1 MAEQTVGAAG
11 RGTDRRDRALA
22 WLNRAVR
29 VPGHERHTVLLV
41 GKSVVAAALAW
52 FVAHDVL
59 HARSPAFAPFSAVL
73 IMNVTLYESLRQ
85 AALYVGAV
93 AIGVLVQ
100 AGIGFVA
107 GPRLLA
113 FVLLAAITL
122 SIERWPV
129 LRSQRAQVSTA
140 AFFAFATYVSTAG
153 AAQKAVQL
161 GWIVVL
167 VLLGCSIGVAVN
179 LFVAPPLRYRS
190 AEYAIQ
196 SLAAA
201 VDALLR
207 ELAPAL
213 REGRLEGQE
222 TQRLGELALHAEG
235 LIAQA
240 RSAVETAQQSVWF
253 NPRRFLPRHR
263 ARTSFDRYRSVI
275 NALERVTYQLS
286 SLVRALRQWEE
297 PESLPYQ
304 DLLSR
309 YADFLDDVD
318 GMMRVLAGID
328 EDALAAQASRLAEL
342 ADRAEDERR
351 RVAEQADADHLP
363 LSDPARPYGILVVEA
378 SRIME
383 ELRNTSDA
391 LAAAARARG

>member
-1 MAEQTVGAAG
+1 M
-11 RGTDRRDRALA
+11 R
-22 WLNRAVR
+22 RAVR

-93 AIGVLVQ
+93 AIGVAVQ

-122 SIERWPV
+122 VIERWPV

-140 AFFAFATYVSTAG
+140 AFFAFATYVTTSG
-153 AAQKAVQL
+153 SEQRAAQL

-167 VLLGCSIGVAVN
+167 VLLGCALGVAIN

-201 VDALLR
+201 VDGLLR
-207 ELAPAL
+207 ELVPAL
-213 REGRLEGQE
+213 REGRLDGQE
-222 TQRLGELALHAEG
+222 TQRLAELALRAEG

-240 RSAVETAQQSVWF
+240 RSAVETAQQSVWL

-297 PESLPYQ
+297 PESLPYRN
-304 DLLSR
+304 LLNR

-318 GMMRVLAGID
+318 GMMRVLAEID
-328 EDALAAQASRLAEL
+328 EDALAAQSSRLVDL
-342 ADRAEDERR
+342 ADRAGAERR

-363 LSDPARPYGILVVEA
+363 LSDPDRPYGILVVEA

-383 ELRNTSDA
+383 ELRNTCDA
-391 LAAAARARG
+391 LLAAARADNN

>member
-1 MAEQTVGAAG
+1 M
-11 RGTDRRDRALA
+11 
-22 WLNRAVR
+22 
-29 VPGHERHTVLLV
+29 LLV